1 MAMFLDLPKVPLP
14 GPRTPPII
22 GAKLAVLRFLSD
34 PVAGMLALHAEYG
47 DLVALSRDDPG
58 WLCAFGPALNRAV
71 LTKPDLFP
79 NFIESPIRTPAG
91 SPAASLDIN
100 ILAQN
105 GAAHRQTRRMF
116 MPAFTKQRLRS
127 YAEQMVAISR
137 RRVSAWP
144 RVGAL
149 RAHEE
154 LTELSLEI
162 AMRCLFGLSLD
173 EARELSRDTVRF
185 MELVLSPL
193 AAVLPVAIPGTPYH
207 EYLSVCDRVDAG
219 LRALIERRRRE
230 GLGDDVLSTLIGARD
245 DDGRP
250 LPDAELVGQATTLI
264 NASHETTA
272 MTLVWA
278 CLMLARN
285 PELQRELGE
294 ELDAAIGDRPATLDD
309 LERMPLLG
317 WIVDETLR
325 LFPPT
330 PNLFFRRSSAPATL
344 AGHELPAG
352 VTLILSP
359 LVTHRNPTLFP
370 EPRRFLPYRWRDL
383 ELGPYDYIPFGA
395 GVRRCLGAGFAA
407 QATRLILA
415 SVFQQ
420 RRVSVPAP
428 LQVDYRAT
436 GVVVGLERDIE
447 LELSTP
453 AEGVRPPAKISGN
466 IERLVDLD

>member
-1 MAMFLDLPKVPLP
+1 MFIDVPKVPLP
-14 GPRTPPII
+14 GPRTLPWI
-22 GAKLAVLRFLSD
+22 GPKLAVLRFLLD
-34 PVAGMLALHAEYG
+34 PVAAMFELRERYG
-47 DLVALSRDDPG
+47 ELVALSRDDPSFV
-58 WLCAFGPALNRAV
+58 CVFGSELNRAV
-71 LTKPDLFP
+71 LSKPNLYHHLF
-79 NFIESPIRTPAG
+79 ESPVRIPAG
-91 SPAASLDIN
+91 NPGEAFATN
-100 ILAQN
+100 IIAQN
-105 GAAHRQTRRMF
+105 GEHHRWLRRML
-116 MPAFTKQRLRS
+116 MGAFTKQRLRG
-127 YAEQMVAISR
+127 YAEHMVALTR
-137 RRVSAWP
+137 ARVASWTCPGKLQTREQMTTLA
-144 RVGAL
+144 R
-149 RAHEE
+149 
-154 LTELSLEI
+154 EI
-162 AMRCLFGLSLD
+162 AMSCLFGLSMA
-173 EARELSRDTVRF
+173 EAGNINRDMVELMD
-185 MELVLSPL
+185 LVLSP
-193 AAVLPVAIPGTPYH
+193 AAAMFPVRLPGTPYDR
-207 EYLSVCDRVDAG
+207 YLTLGEQVDAE

-230 GLGDDVLSTLIGARD
+230 PPGDDVFSVLIAARD
-245 DDGRP
+245 EAGEP
-250 LPDAELVGQATTLI
+250 LTDIQLVGQATTLI
-264 NASHETTA
+264 ISSYETTA
-272 MTLVWA
+272 MSLTWA
-278 CLMLARN
+278 CLMLATD
-285 PELQRELGE
+285 PEIQRELGDE
-294 ELDAAIGDRPATLDD
+294 VSAAIGDAPVTLDD